1 MHNKNIDKNN
11 NLEKG
16 FDKVKEKVKKKGRGA
31 IANEIKEKEILDI
44 RNLKTSFRKG
54 CKNYFI
60 KDNKLYYKRAIKI
73 KNQKMGGVL

>member
-1 MHNKNIDKNN
+1 M
-11 NLEKG
+11 
-16 FDKVKEKVKKKGRGA
+16 KEQ
-31 IANEIKEKEILDI
+31 EILGV
-44 RNLKTSFRKG
+44 RNMETSFRKG